1 MAEKRDYYDVLGVAK
16 TATADEIKKAYRTLA
31 IKYHPDKNPGNKE
44 AEEKFKE
51 AAEAYAV
58 LSDPEK
64 RKKYDQF
71 GHAGLGDNPGP
82 DFSGGFG
89 DLNDILNNL
98 FGGAFG
104 GFSGSF
110 GGDGGFGGFGGF
122 GGARQQERV
131 SRGKDIRVHARLTLE
146 EVARGASVTEITLV

>member
-16 TATADEIKKAYRTLA
+16 TATADEIKKAYRTL
-31 IKYHPDKNPGNKE
+31 
-44 AEEKFKE
+44 

-122 GGARQQERV
+122 GGASDR
-131 SRGKDIRVHARLTLE
+131 S
-146 EVARGASVTEITLV
+146 